1 MHLLEQTQDLP
12 ASVEEVWDFIKSPN
26 NLNAITPDDLDFEFL
41 DDLPEEMF
49 NGLLIRYRIGIP
61 LMGKWNWVTEIKH
74 IREGVSFIDEQR
86 FGPYKFWYHYHEV
99 RPIEGGTRMIDRVHY
114 KMPFGPLGEIVHLLQ
129 VKGMLNKIFSF
140 RRERMQELFPG
151 SLDSIP

>member
-1 MHLLEQTQDLP
+1 MHVLEQQQDLP
-12 ASVEEVWDFIKSPN
+12 ASVEEVWDFIKTPK

-41 DDLPEEMF
+41 GDLPDEMY

-61 LMGKWNWVTEIKH
+61 MFGKWNWVTEIKH
-74 IREGVSFIDEQR
+74 IREGISFIDEQR

-114 KMPFGPLGEIVHLLQ
+114 KLPFGPLGEIVHVLQ

-140 RRERMQELFPG
+140 RQKKMKELFPG
-151 SLDSIP
+151 HTEST